1 MVDKYYTINI
11 TIIRQ
16 IIVTGF
22 LLEITTI
29 AHSEGIRNLKF
40 LVLKGRRIEGFKDWL
55 TDHCKYRSAISS
67 KALRL
72 GHF

>member
-22 LLEITTI
+22 LLEITSI
-29 AHSEGIRNLKF
+29 AHSEGIRNL
-40 LVLKGRRIEGFKDWL
+40 
-55 TDHCKYRSAISS
+55 
-67 KALRL
+67 
-72 GHF
+72 